1 MISGFLPGNN
11 YILVLAL
18 TADPTRKVAQT
29 RGFWIKRNGT
39 LPALQPQGSASA
51 SGATLSGGG
60 VAATGTETPTAP
72 ASSAPAADASAS
84 QSAGAASS
92 AGKIIAS
99 IGGLVGAGVL
109 ALTAF

>member
-18 TADPTRKVAQT
+18 SADPTRKVAQT

-39 LPALQPQGSASA
+39 LPAIQPSGSSAA
-51 SGATLSGGG
+51 SGATVSGG
-60 VAATGTETPTAP
+60 VAASGTETPTAP
-72 ASSAPAADASAS
+72 ASSAPAAGASG
-84 QSAGAASS
+84 GAAPGA
-92 AGKIIAS
+92 AGK
-99 IGGLVGAGVL
+99 LVVSFAGVFGAGVL